1 MINFIYMLFT
11 RTAPNKEREKKFKS
25 GESSRCI
32 AQNQK
37 MQNFKDKFVADS
49 DRNRSTFWTEC
60 RKAQMSFNLK
70 HESSTVGCRPSC
82 RWETHKHPEAQT
94 NLLYI
99 FIENQV
105 RRDRAFERI
114 LSEGGLSKTKI
125 KNAKKSHVSKQAVF
139 HRKFMEELHKEE
151 VWFNALQEYNLCLNQ
166 CFHQPSFNE
175 CRKEQR
181 LHDISVFE
189 KERRRHEQA
198 FEKEL
203 CRREQ
208 AFMEEQRQ
216 HEQLFM
222 EEKHRHEQVFVEE
235 QRAMPRPRI
244 GICCS
249 WDSFMLFIDV
259 MIANRG
265 VA

>member
-1 MINFIYMLFT
+1 
-11 RTAPNKEREKKFKS
+11 
-25 GESSRCI
+25 
-32 AQNQK
+32 
-37 MQNFKDKFVADS
+37 
-49 DRNRSTFWTEC
+49 
-60 RKAQMSFNLK
+60 
-70 HESSTVGCRPSC
+70 
-82 RWETHKHPEAQT
+82 
-94 NLLYI
+94 
-99 FIENQV
+99 
-105 RRDRAFERI
+105 
-114 LSEGGLSKTKI
+114 
-125 KNAKKSHVSKQAVF
+125 
-139 HRKFMEELHKEE
+139 MEELHKEE

-244 GICCS
+244 AYVVHGIALCCS
-249 WDSFMLFIDV
+249 SMS
-259 MIANRG
+259 
-265 VA
+265 